1 MLNERER
8 GVLADIENNLVGSD
22 PHLARLFQKLAYVR
36 PRSRPRSAS
45 AAAANPRNGRS
56 MRDAGVAPCLLLVG
70 GLLLI
75 VLGGVSA
82 AVPVVGTGIV
92 MALLAFV
99 LAAVGTQNRRPGPA
113 TT

>member
-22 PHLARLFQKLAYVR
+22 PQLARLFQKLAYVR
-36 PRSRPRSAS
+36 PRVRSRSAV
-45 AAAANPRNGRS
+45 AANPRNRRS
-56 MRDAGVAPCLLLVG
+56 MRDAGIAPCLLLVG

-99 LAAVGTQNRRPGPA
+99 LAAVGTQGGRRAGPA

>member
-8 GVLADIENNLVGSD
+8 GVLADIESNLVGSD
-22 PHLARLFQKLAYVR
+22 PQLARLFQKLAYVR
-36 PRSRPRSAS
+36 PRSRS
-45 AAAANPRNGRS
+45 AATINQRYRRS
-56 MRDAGVAPCLLLVG
+56 MRDAGIAPCLLLVG
-70 GLLLI
+70 GLVLI

-82 AVPVVGTGIV
+82 AVRVVGTGIV

-99 LAAVGTQNRRPGPA
+99 LAAVGTEGGRRAGPA